1 MPFVVDASV
10 AACWFMP
17 DERHPVAD
25 AAFRMIAQ
33 DSAVASVLWWYELR
47 NVLIVSERRGRLDSA
62 KSARVLRLLR
72 GLPVAIDADVEEE
85 ALIQLARRHRLTV
98 YDAAYL
104 ELALRKG
111 YPLATLDAALSI
123 AARSE
128 RVPLIGDGR
137 K

>member
-10 AACWFMP
+10 TACWFMP
-17 DERHPVAD
+17 DERHPIAD
-25 AAFRMIAQ
+25 AAFQRIAH
-33 DSAVASVLWWYELR
+33 DPAVAPVLWWYELR

-62 KSARVLRLLR
+62 KTARVLRLLK

-85 ALIQLARRHRLTV
+85 ALMQLARRHRLTA

-111 YPLATLDAALSI
+111 HPLATLDGALST
-123 AARSE
+123 AARAE
-128 RVPLIGDGR
+128 RVPLIGDAQ